1 MNKLEWKISTQ
12 PIEYLEAVATME
24 QRVNDIIHRDAPELV
39 WLLEHPPLY
48 TAGTSAV
55 ESDLLTPSRFPV
67 YKAGRGGQY
76 TYHGPGQRIAYTI
89 LDLNKRKRDVRL
101 FVHNLEQWI
110 INTLQ
115 HFSINGERRADR
127 IGIWVER
134 EGMREDKIAAIGIR
148 IRHWVTFHGISINV
162 DPQLEH
168 FSGIVPCGV
177 KNHGVTSCKDLGAN
191 VTTEDIDGALYKSF
205 EEIFPPAALR

>member
-1 MNKLEWKISTQ
+1 MTPPEWKISTQ
-12 PIEYLEAVATME
+12 PVEYLDAVKFME
-24 QRVNDIIHRDAPELV
+24 ERVNDIIHKDAPELV

-67 YKAGRGGQY
+67 YKTGRGGQY
-76 TYHGPGQRIAYTI
+76 TYHGPGQRIAYTV
-89 LDLNKRKRDVRL
+89 LNLNKRKRDVRL

-110 INTLQ
+110 INTLK
-115 HFSINGERRADR
+115 HFNISGERRTDR

-134 EGMREDKIAAIGIR
+134 EGKREDKIAAVGIR
-148 IRHWVTFHGISINV
+148 IRHWVTFHGISINIS
-162 DPQLEH
+162 PQLEH

-177 KNHGVTSCKDLGAN
+177 QNHGVTSCEDLGIN
-191 VTTEDIDGALYKSF
+191 VTTEDIDNALYKSF
-205 EEIFPPAALR
+205 EEIFPPLDS